1 GPETCA
7 GFPASYKFEKQDA
20 DTYAKW
26 GVDYLK
32 YDWCSYGGIEPH
44 PDLAGLEKPYSLMHR
59 MLANSGRDIVF
70 SLCQY
75 GMGDVWNWGASV
87 GGNAWRCTG
96 DITDT
101 WSSMSSIGFQG
112 DKWAKGG
119 GPGHWNDPDMLVVG
133 RLGWGDHPHP
143 TRLTPNEQITHITM
157 WAMQAAPLLI
167 GCDLTH
173 LDSFTLDVLTN
184 HDVIEVDQDML
195 GKPATRLSKD
205 GQTEVWSRPL
215 ADGRFAVALFNRG
228 EEPTRVSLKLA
239 DLGLEGN
246 HKIRN
251 LWLNRDAGRA
261 RDTFSATIP
270 RHGAVLISVE

>member
-1 GPETCA
+1 MRWDCTWGSTRVPA
-7 GFPASYKFEKQDA
+7 QKPVVAYVASYKFEREEA

-32 YDWCSYGGIEPH
+32 YDWCSYGSIAPH
-44 PDLAGLEKPYSLMHR
+44 PDLAALKKPYTLMSD
-59 MLANSGRDIVF
+59 MLVHSGRDIVF

-75 GMGDVWNWGASV
+75 GMGDVWNWGESV

-96 DITDT
+96 DINDS
-101 WSSMSSIGFQG
+101 WSSMSGIAFQG

-143 TRLTPNEQITHITM
+143 TKLTPNEQMTHITM

-173 LDSFTLDVLTN
+173 IDNFTLDLLTN
-184 HDVIEVDQDML
+184 HDVIE
-195 GKPATRLSKD
+195 GGPGHA
-205 GQTEVWSRPL
+205 GQAGDSSRPRWSVRSL
-215 ADGRFAVALFNRG
+215 GPSAGGRR
-228 EEPTRVSLKLA
+228 
-239 DLGLEGN
+239 
-246 HKIRN
+246 
-251 LWLNRDAGRA
+251 
-261 RDTFSATIP
+261 
-270 RHGAVLISVE
+270 